1 MKKPFVE
8 HFALESSAKADGTR
22 RVRLIS
28 PGQGS
33 SGMYSREV
41 LASYIAEALPKGT
54 KVYLNHTDEED
65 DYRRGGTR
73 KFQDVAGK
81 IVTDPVYEAD
91 APEGEGSYADVKFM
105 REIEEKL
112 EDIGDVVGVSVEIHA
127 GRKDEYG
134 NIIEMAA
141 HPLNSLALVP
151 EPGRDGR
158 IFESFTQSFRASALE
173 KQTEEGEQDMAISKE
188 DIAAIVA
195 GVQEAIKPEPK
206 DEVEVDVAETIRKV
220 MKAELPE
227 PLEEA
232 AIAEALESGDA
243 EAAIAKQAK
252 IVEAV
257 KAVEKVEKTDD
268 IDKGVRLSES
278 AEDNDPAPKDDYE
291 RGQIYLE
298 RFKKAGK

>member
-65 DYRRGGTR
+65 EWKRGGTR

-158 IFESFTQSFRASALE
+158 IFEDFRASALE
-173 KQTEEGEQDMAISKE
+173 KPNEEGEQDMAISKE

-195 GVQEAIKPEPK
+195 GVQEALKPEPK

-278 AEDNDPAPKDDYE
+278 AETKVEPQNDYE
-291 RGQIYLE
+291 RGQAYLE
-298 RFKKAGK
+298 RIKKAGK

>member
-1 MKKPFVE
+1 MEKPFVE

-41 LASYIAEALPKGT
+41 LARYIAEALPKGT
-54 KVYLNHTDEED
+54 KVYLNHTDD
-65 DYRRGGTR
+65 DDEWKRGGTR

-81 IVTDPVYEAD
+81 IVTDPVYEVE
-91 APEGEGSYADVKFM
+91 APEGEGSYADVKFT

-112 EDIGDVVGVSVEIHA
+112 KDIGDVVGVSVEIHA

-158 IFESFTQSFRASALE
+158 IFESFASDFRASALE
-173 KQTEEGEQDMAISKE
+173 KPNEEGEQDMAISKE

-195 GVQEAIKPEPK
+195 GVQEALKPEPK

-278 AEDNDPAPKDDYE
+278 AETKVEPQNDYE
-291 RGQIYLE
+291 RGQAYLE
-298 RFKKAGK
+298 RIKKAGK

>member
-158 IFESFTQSFRASALE
+158 IFEDFRASALE
-173 KQTEEGEQDMAISKE
+173 NHKEGETDMAISQE
-188 DIAAIVA
+188 DIAAIASAVTT
-195 GVQEAIKPEPK
+195 GLMEAMKPEPK